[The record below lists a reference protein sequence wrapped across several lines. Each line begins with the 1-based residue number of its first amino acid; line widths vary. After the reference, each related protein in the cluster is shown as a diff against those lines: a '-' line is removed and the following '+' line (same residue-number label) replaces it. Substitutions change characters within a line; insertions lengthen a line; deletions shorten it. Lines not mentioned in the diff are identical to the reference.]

1 MKNDEPVIMGIY
13 PHESKDL
20 VSVVVLSNDGN
31 IQVRSVIQYEGL
43 EAINFLDDLK
53 NKSVW
58 KYVDTCVISENHKA
72 KEISSQLELENK
84 SVIPV
89 YLTPRKFF
97 DAYGSKKF
105 SDFSLLLNYI
115 TEKYEKHLIQFPHV
129 SNELMN
135 ELIRQFENFG
145 LDFPYNLES
154 ILNNK
159 DKAGDSIWAFILAC
173 QGMMS
178 REFNQAIKEIIR
190 P

>member
-1 MKNDEPVIMGIY
+1 MKNDEHVIMGIY

-31 IQVRSVIQYEGL
+31 IQVRSAIQYEGL
-43 EAINFLDDLK
+43 DAINFLDDLK
-53 NKSVW
+53 NKSFW
-58 KYVDTCVISENHKA
+58 KHVDTCVISENHKA
-72 KEISSQLELENK
+72 KEISSKLELENK

-89 YLTPRKFF
+89 YLAPRKFF
-97 DAYGSKKF
+97 DVYGSKKF

-115 TEKYEKHLIQFPHV
+115 TEKHEKHQIQFPRV
-129 SNELMN
+129 SNELMK

-145 LDFPYNLES
+145 LGMNYNLKS

-159 DKAGDSIWAFILAC
+159 DVAGDSIWAFLLAC

-178 REFNQAIKEIIR
+178 LEYNQAIKEVIK
-190 P
+190 